1 MAGFHIDRI
10 SEDIKREIVS
20 IMRELKDPR
29 ISDMLTVVKVDVS
42 GDLSYAKV
50 YISAIDGIESAKKSV
65 KGLESAQ
72 GYIRKQ
78 LGTRL
83 HLRKSPEL
91 KFIADDSI
99 QKHANHDGD
108 TLGCGSA
115 LCRAL
120 MKIGKICSVINAD
133 NIPKKYNYLFDDI
146 VEIKFK
152 PDYIVAVDVATV
164 NLLGGLEEQYKVD
177 MCIDHHSTNTE
188 YADLLL
194 LEDVPAACQIMYDV
208 VLALG
213 IEVDKKIA
221 DCLYTGLTTDT
232 GCFRYDSTTAQTYR
246 VAADLIEAGADN
258 GRINRIMFETKT
270 KTYARLE
277 RLAIESMRFY
287 EHERVAVITVTQ
299 EMFQLTG

>member
-1 MAGFHIDRI
+1 MKI
-10 SEDIKREIVS
+10 SVNECANT
-20 IMRELKDPR
+20 LKEKDN
-29 ISDMLTVVKVDVS
+29 ILILT
-42 GDLSYAKV
+42 
-50 YISAIDGIESAKKSV
+50 
-65 KGLESAQ
+65 
-72 GYIRKQ
+72 
-78 LGTRL
+78 
-83 HLRKSPEL
+83 
-91 KFIADDSI
+91 
-99 QKHANHDGD
+99 HANPDGD
-108 TLGCGSA
+108 TLGCGYA

-299 EMFQLTG
+299 EMFQLTGSNAQETEGLAPLTRQSKVLKSALQFRKSLTEPVRLLFVHLKV